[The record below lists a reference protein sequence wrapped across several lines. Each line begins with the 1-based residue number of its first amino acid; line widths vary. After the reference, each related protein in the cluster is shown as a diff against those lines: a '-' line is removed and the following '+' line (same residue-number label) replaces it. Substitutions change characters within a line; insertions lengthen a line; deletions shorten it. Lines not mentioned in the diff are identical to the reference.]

1 MLLPPLVK
9 RYFPD
14 RVGLLTS
21 LYVTALSVSTF
32 VPPLVAVPVAEAAG
46 WQVSLGEWGVV
57 AAARARPVDR
67 AGAASARRREPASLP
82 EEAESGPAQVR
93 GALAARVGARDRCSP
108 IPGINAY
115 AMFAWLPP
123 ILHDIAGT
131 SPAEAGA
138 LLSLFAA
145 MGLPASI
152 VVPVIAARYGHVRL
166 LVGIAIVSFAAGYL
180 GLLLVPATAT
190 WLWVAL
196 PAPGRSCSRSRSCS
210 STCGAAPTR
219 ARSRSRGSCSRRAT
233 SSSRSARSRWGCCT
247 SPTGGWTWPLIF
259 LASSTVPAAIAGAIA
274 ARPRYFEDERAA

>member
-1 MLLPPLVK
+1 M
-9 RYFPD
+9 
-14 RVGLLTS
+14 
-21 LYVTALSVSTF
+21 
-32 VPPLVAVPVAEAAG
+32 PPLVAVPVAEAAG
-46 WQVSLGEWGVV
+46 WQVSLGEWASSPPSRSCRGSRWCCTR
-57 AAARARPVDR
+57 AARGRPR
-67 AGAASARRREPASLP
+67 CPRRRSAGLLRY
-82 EEAESGPAQVR
+82 AVR
-93 GALAARVGARDRCSP
+93 SPLAWALTIVFT
-108 IPGINAY
+108 IPGFNAY

-131 SPAEAGA
+131 SPVEAGA

-196 PAPGRSCSRSRSCS
+196 VGTGPLLFPLTLVLINLRSRTHS
-210 STCGAAPTR
+210 GAVALSGFVQSVGYLIVAIGPL
-219 ARSRSRGSCSRRAT
+219 AVGLLHES
-233 SSSRSARSRWGCCT
+233 
-247 SPTGGWTWPLIF
+247 TGGWTWPLIF
-259 LASSTVPAAIAGAIA
+259 LASSIVPAAIAGTIA